1 MNELFLYIASVII
14 IIWGIAHLIPTK
26 AIVDGF
32 GEISSDNRKII
43 TMETIAE
50 GLTLCFLGI
59 LVIFITSI
67 GDWQSQTAS
76 IVYFLVAIML
86 IFMALLTLLTGA
98 RTSLLPY
105 KICPFVKAFAAI
117 LILLGTIL

>member
-1 MNELFLYIASVII
+1 MNEFFLYIGSVII

-32 GEISSDNRKII
+32 GEISPDNRKII
-43 TMETIAE
+43 TMETVAE

-59 LVIFITSI
+59 LIILVTAM
-67 GDWQSQTAS
+67 GDWQSRTAS

-86 IFMALLTLLTGA
+86 MLMALLTLLTGA

-105 KICPFVKAFAAI
+105 KICPFVKTIAAI
-117 LILLGTIL
+117 LILFGIIL